1 MGCTA
6 RPLTFPLPDNV
17 DPLPV
22 FLDWR
27 LAWSIDRTLPI
38 RSLMRPLF
46 FLPWLSAVAERANV
60 ARCSAERCGTL
71 TAHYATLIN

>member
-46 FLPWLSAVAERANV
+46 FLPWAI
-60 ARCSAERCGTL
+60 CGCGTRERGAML
-71 TAHYATLIN
+71 R